1 MYDFDAYEAV
11 DELIDEINDDYAVE
25 AAEEAY
31 QQIYE
36 ELCER
41 VECDELTLE
50 EAELINDAAAEKY
63 LYEKK
68 CGKDNGCD
76 KKKPKCNKKKIA
88 ACESVEKYLSEK
100 KCDNDDECDKKKPK
114 CNKKKIAAGVAASVL
129 AAGVAN
135 KAVKEYK
142 GAANKSLSEYK
153 RSSEKIRTAKGTK
166 KLAETWGTKSNVT
179 DDAIKDLIRER
190 KNIKDGANH
199 CGKKLIKKALEQ

>member
-68 CGKDNGCD
+68 CGKDNG
-76 KKKPKCNKKKIA
+76 
-88 ACESVEKYLSEK
+88 
-100 KCDNDDECDKKKPK
+100 CDKKKPK